1 MTGRR
6 FHILSLLTIFLG
18 VLIFLSDLSHISYIG
33 SVTRFVNMAVSPII
47 RFKEKVLSELAEEL
61 GAYFHRVDVEKEN
74 IRLRRKINSLLL
86 TEKELQACLSELDKL
101 SKELK
106 ISPPFNKLNY
116 SISRIIYFDPSGF
129 DLFIVIEGGRDR
141 GVKEGDMVVTE
152 DKVVGVVESVFGS
165 TSRVITP
172 FNEKFSLS
180 AVVGEKSKR
189 YIYRGGFPLG
199 ELLHVS
205 VEDKVKEGEDVF
217 IAGLRRK
224 FPKFVIGRVEKVSR
238 GKDPFFK
245 EVRVK
250 PAVDPR
256 SLEYVFVIRG
266 KR

>member
-6 FHILSLLTIFLG
+6 FHALALLSVSLG
-18 VLIFLSDLSHISYIG
+18 ILIFLSDLSHISYVR
-33 SVTRFVNMAVSPII
+33 SLVKLVNMAVSPVL
-47 RFKEKVLSELAEEL
+47 RFKDRILAELTEEL
-61 GAYFHRVDVEKEN
+61 GAYLHRVDVEREN
-74 IRLRRKINSLLL
+74 IKLRRKVNSLLL
-86 TEKELQACLSELDKL
+86 TEKELRACLSELENL
-101 SKELK
+101 SEKLK
-106 ISPPFNKLNY
+106 IPPPFERLNY
-116 SISRIIYFDPSGF
+116 TLSRIIYFDPSGF

-141 GVKEGDMVVTE
+141 DIREGDMVVTE
-152 DKVVGVVESVFGS
+152 DQVVGVVESVFGS

-180 AVVGEKSKR
+180 AVVGKGSKK

-205 VEDKVKEGEDVF
+205 VEDKVKEGEEVY
-217 IAGLRRK
+217 ATSLRRK
-224 FPKFVIGRVEKVSR
+224 FPKFVIGTVKEVLR
-238 GKDPFFK
+238 GKNPFFK
-245 EVRVK
+245 EVKVK